1 MVLQKFIPHVLK
13 LFHVI
18 KKKKKEKK
26 VEQKVLHQ
34 SVKELSFIQA
44 TF

>member
-13 LFHVI
+13 LLHVI
-18 KKKKKEKK
+18 KKKKKKK